1 MRTPKGAIMNLSDS
15 LRELTWVSLGDESP
29 DELVAEK
36 LQPPDAA
43 GTPFPSWSK
52 ACRDEGAGIGLA
64 RGWHVTLAA
73 SSGAGK
79 SILGANIARAA
90 VENGEHV
97 GMLSLEMS
105 MRQLD
110 TRQLA
115 IISGEA
121 VRDLEPGHGF
131 QEPSLRRALE
141 RVKEIDRTAGGRIY
155 RSPELL
161 RGIADIESTITFLRD
176 SPAGCRIFV
185 LDYLQL
191 VANPNDP
198 EAITD
203 ASHRVRQ
210 LARDLNVITI
220 CLSQFNRETHRRG
233 GRPTIHDLMGGS
245 AIENDSDQV
254 LILDHSSIQQTPA
267 PLDGWDADLLLA
279 KNRHG
284 PNVSVPI
291 RFDTRTLRFRERM
304 PDELPARAMR

>member
-1 MRTPKGAIMNLSDS
+1 MKDPPSPS
-15 LRELTWVSLGDESP
+15 VREATWLALDQESA

-36 LQPPDAA
+36 LQPPDAV
-43 GTPFPSWSK
+43 GTRFPSWAR

-64 RGWHVTLAA
+64 RGWHVTAA
-73 SSGAGK
+73 AATGAGK

-90 VENGEHV
+90 IENGEHV

-105 MRQLD
+105 MSQLD

-121 VRDLEPGHGF
+121 VRDLERGKGF
-131 QEPSLRRALE
+131 KESSLRRALG
-141 RVKEIDRTAGGRIY
+141 RVQEIDRTVGGRIY

-161 RGIADIESTITFLRD
+161 RGIEDVEATITFLCD
-176 SPAGCRIFV
+176 GPAGCRFFV

-254 LILDHSSIQQTPA
+254 LLLDHTSIQRTPA

-284 PNVSVPI
+284 PSVSVPI
-291 RFDTRTLRFRERM
+291 RFDTRTLKLSQ
-304 PDELPARAMR
+304 P